1 MSNSILP
8 AAGNLDIVNANV
20 RADKFN
26 AATNIGVA
34 NTSVTET
41 FSVADKFHVDKDSTD
56 PVSITGNVVA
66 SGIKISNLTIG
77 PAFDFASVS
86 NVGNVTANV
95 IQFANATT
103 GFTTTANVEIGGNI
117 SLTSNAQVKVGS
129 NVLAEYTGPHPREPK
144 EMPIKKYPEILFE
157 EGKFDRNDTTN
168 TYTQGGYTVTTST
181 DENPDTPAYHAFDNK
196 MFADGDDLNRWQTL
210 NHGYYGSIADTTTGP
225 VTTLANGTT
234 TRGSYI
240 QLESPHKIVV
250 SRYAIW
256 SQEVAIL
263 FRPKKVILLGSNTGG
278 TDWVSIDP
286 AGEVEPEFVST
297 GIGPKISIKAIV
309 SFTNTT
315 AYKYHR
321 LVVRA
326 TNGATAVL
334 VQELEL
340 YGRDESSETVGDLS
354 LDTTLKSTFN
364 SVRSNNYVMYFDGE
378 DPQGSP
384 VVPKYLPSGT
394 VKTITPNN
402 ITFDAT
408 NNCWSLNGSTESNVT
423 TADLGFEGDAP
434 HTVSMWVN
442 SSNLDANASTQQ
454 LFTIGSGYDKALVRV
469 DDTQI
474 VANTWHNVT
483 YAYQGEGGS
492 KVTYINGRKVEE
504 VQVEDTFGLYPP
516 FDMTDYEVAGYVL
529 STDTGHDGTSTISK
543 AFADSGSWFSQ
554 PGSGDADSSY
564 QAGYARGNPGQS
576 VTDTNGTTHSG
587 SWGKIKFPHKFV
599 LSYIQVHGGTP
610 VADYLGH
617 NPEDYVLLGS
627 NDDTN
632 WDLLSTRTGAND
644 GSNGMTAG
652 GTQIDQHAVNATKGY
667 KYIKF
672 LVTKLGSTS
681 GDREF
686 IILRLKL
693 YGHKEGD
700 LTRFP
705 EPTRVLKYPH
715 VTMTGPGQRGYV
727 VSRSTGYLNL
737 PGWYAFGGSVNWTS
751 QDNYQLSGGTSAYN
765 PSNGNVSSDD
775 SIVAGGNTY
784 EGDWIQLQ
792 LPHGVKFTS
801 FKVSVPPSSEHASI
815 HNRGIKN
822 GILAGSNDGS
832 SWDVLKIIGSGHIST
847 GSGLTWIADET
858 KTITIDTNTTTAYK
872 YIRLLATAVQGG
884 TTGGYWSIPGS
895 GLEYYGTQEDTG
907 TPAIVGGPFAGK
919 VANFRVYDKY
929 LGEERIQEIY
939 DAQKDAFG
947 HKKSSMTF
955 YKGRIG
961 VGTTEPEGALTV
973 LDEPHALEK
982 FPARAVLT
990 NDAYVEGQGRFHF
1003 SSSWRGA
1010 TNQSDSIAYQPFGN
1024 SNGTFQPARNEQ
1036 LSDDVDYGSW
1046 MKIESPQAM
1055 SLKKAEIGLHQE
1067 WFQIG
1072 STFGGSAN
1080 NHMMGRCVALNKNGT
1095 RVAISR
1101 TFFSDGGISNRGLVQ
1116 VFDWNGTSW
1125 VQVGNGILGDAA
1137 NDRLG
1142 ENDLDLDDEGNTL
1155 IVGSKQDGI
1164 GSVGGQVDVYY
1175 LNNNTWTLKGSSFN
1189 LSGGAT
1195 EYGSG
1200 VAISA
1205 DGNTIAL
1212 SEKNANSNAGKVQ
1225 VFTWS
1230 GSAWVQKGS
1239 DMVGAA
1245 GDEIGSRVEMTP
1257 DGNYIFTSN
1266 ENVSSNH
1273 GKVWVY
1279 KWDGSQW
1286 VLRYSQTGTGND
1298 YFGYDVSI
1306 SDDANV
1312 IAIGEL
1318 ENDDYAS
1325 NHGAVHIRR
1334 WNGTTYAA
1342 EQTLFVRPSFGEDP
1356 ADDKFGSSCK
1366 LSGDGTRLIAGSR
1379 FVPGTGNSAKGRVFT
1394 FEYNGSEWNIR
1405 GRGRDELLNYG
1416 TEGNQGTTGTG
1427 SEVGFLNSVSIS
1439 RDGSVIGVG
1448 MWRDDSFHSDG
1459 GAAKIFQMASNVKG
1473 IWGSNDDK
1481 NWTKITGDSIAV
1493 RGKLAGAEQADF
1505 TNLDNPNY
1513 YKYHAIVYDNF
1524 TRVDYANLY
1533 GIREKG
1539 SSTIHDGALTLTKN
1553 MTVPQIGP
1561 ALGTDNTPR
1570 RDRLVVEYN
1579 TTINNTEVD
1588 IFSSRFVRD
1597 TSGRGHHGIMYGG
1610 CVYDAHMRGI
1620 KFLTAETQYIK
1631 SVPLQGFKGNQAHT
1645 ISFWF
1650 TGHSEMDGTWATL
1663 GAASGEASY
1672 QVSSVNYEESN
1683 TRFKLEGWGNDFA
1696 VNYTAR
1702 LHRCYHIVI
1711 TYEGGLVTSDTKKMY
1726 INGKLQTNFTQISAG
1741 NAQNFADNTVVMIGR
1756 RIADGQSQGVSGFIR
1771 NYKLY
1776 DCALTPEEV
1785 DVLYEMGKYDEG
1797 HHVVNF
1803 EKTRVGIGLGDGQAP
1818 EALLDVRGPV
1828 SLGSP
1833 FGGSTVGIGTDLQ
1846 ASYPKD
1852 APLHVFRWGGN
1863 AHEKGGGILLERY
1876 PGYGGAI
1883 WSQYSNRDC
1892 LMFRVG
1898 GNEEGTYGGTPQ
1910 MVLTQDGRLGIGESQ
1925 PISVVDV
1932 PISINQVIDVN
1943 DFQDGKF
1950 FTWNNTAGTVDNEH
1964 TVNVSGNFDGGW
1976 IACHGLSAG
1985 YGIQVTSD
1993 GRIKK
1998 DIREIDDG
2006 EALAK
2011 FRLLKPCKYKYREP
2025 LISGRTNQDVYGFIA
2040 QEVAEVLPA
2049 GVTIGNSKTTKQGYI
2064 PNIMS
2069 LCDIEKEIIN
2079 EETYTNLTPNQKLDY
2094 IKSSEK
2100 DTYVK
2105 QIVTIKNSLDLDS
2118 AVLATNT
2125 KTPGTYQMLDQPKTT
2140 TDFDKYTDDE
2150 YHPLVFYTNEPK
2162 TILTN
2167 IIRVIDDSRFIVD
2180 TIIDESCVFSDKS
2193 ILLYGQRPHDFHRL
2207 QKDAIFTLT
2216 AAALQEVDRQ
2226 LEAEKVKVTTL
2237 ETQLASVL
2245 TRLDALENA

>member
-1 MSNSILP
+1 MSNSILQSV
-8 AAGNLDIVNANV
+8 GNLDVVNATL
-20 RADKFN
+20 RAPKVEV
-26 AATNIGVA
+26 TTSVGVA

-41 FSVADKFHVDKDSTD
+41 FSVADKFHVDKDSID

-66 SGIKISNLTIG
+66 SGVKISNLTIG

-117 SLTSNAQVKVGS
+117 TLTSNAQVKVGS
-129 NVLAEYTGPHPREPK
+129 NVLMEYTGPHPREPK
-144 EMPIKKYPEILFE
+144 EMPLKKYPEILFE

-168 TYTQGGYTVTTST
+168 TYTQGGYTVTTTT

-225 VTTLANGTT
+225 VTTLANGTS

-256 SQEVAIL
+256 SQENAIL

-297 GIGPKISIKAIV
+297 GIGSKISIKAIV

-326 TNGATAVL
+326 TNGATVVL

-384 VVPKYLPSGT
+384 VVPKYLPSGAA
-394 VKTITPNN
+394 KTITPNN

-442 SSNLDANASTQQ
+442 SSNLDANATTQQ
-454 LFTIGSGYDKALVRV
+454 LFSIGSGYDKSFLRV

-474 VANTWHNVT
+474 AANTWHNVT

-492 KVTYINGRKVEE
+492 KVTYVDGRKVEE

-516 FDMTDYEVAGYVL
+516 FAMTDYEVAGYVL
-529 STDTGHDGTSTISK
+529 SSDTGHDGTSDIWK
-543 AFADSGSWFSQ
+543 AFDHDDSASSAWFSQ
-554 PGSGDADSSY
+554 PGSSDADSSY

-599 LSYIQVHGGTP
+599 LSYVRVHGGTP
-610 VADYLGH
+610 VADYIPH
-617 NPEDYVLLGS
+617 NPDNYVILGS

-632 WDLLSTRTGAND
+632 WDLLTTRTGASD
-644 GSNGMTAG
+644 SSNGMTAG
-652 GTQIDQHAVNATKGY
+652 GTNIDQHAVNATKGY

-672 LVTKLGSTS
+672 MVTKLGSTS

-686 IILRLKL
+686 IIASLKL
-693 YGHKEGD
+693 YGHKESD

-705 EPTRVLKYPH
+705 EPTKVLKYPH
-715 VTMTGPGQRGYV
+715 MAMTGPGHRGYV
-727 VSRSTGYLNL
+727 ASASSDNNGNNPAYKAFDHSTSD
-737 PGWYAFGGSVNWTS
+737 GWSTS
-751 QDNYQLSGGTSAYN
+751 GTYQPSGGFGIPTNS
-765 PSNGNVSSDD
+765 PPTLNGTGVPGEYF
-775 SIVAGGNTY
+775 I
-784 EGDWIQLQ
+784 LQ
-792 LPHGVKFTS
+792 LPHKLRFSSVKLMPRNNNTDRCAESGNIYGSDDGTNWQFITS
-801 FKVSVPPSSEHASI
+801 F
-815 HNRGIKN
+815 
-822 GILAGSNDGS
+822 
-832 SWDVLKIIGSGHIST
+832 SGKT
-847 GSGLTWIADET
+847 YTSGNFT
-858 KTITIDTNTTTAYK
+858 TIDINASTAY
-872 YIRLLATAVQGG
+872 YRFAIVVTRIGNTANGVN
-884 TTGGYWSIPGS
+884 TSIGEME
-895 GLEYYGTQEDTG
+895 LYGTQEDIG

-973 LDEPHALEK
+973 VDEPHASEK
-982 FPARAVLT
+982 FPARAVYT

-1024 SNGTFQPARNEQ
+1024 SNATFQPAKNEQ

-1072 STFGGSAN
+1072 STFGGGAN

-1101 TFFSDGGISNRGLVQ
+1101 TFYTDTLSNQGLVQ

-1125 VQVGNGILGDAA
+1125 VQVGNGILGDTA

-1142 ENDLDLDDEGNTL
+1142 ENDLDFDDEGNTL

-1175 LNNNTWTLKGSSFN
+1175 LNGTTWTLKGSSFTV
-1189 LSGGAT
+1189 SGGTT

-1225 VFTWS
+1225 AFTWS

-1245 GDEIGSRVEMTP
+1245 GDEIGSRVNMTP
-1257 DGNYIFTSN
+1257 DGNYIITSN

-1279 KWDGSQW
+1279 KWNGSAW
-1286 VLRYSQTGTGND
+1286 VLRYTQTGTGND

-1312 IAIGEL
+1312 IAIGESV
-1318 ENDDYAS
+1318 NDDYATD
-1325 NHGAVHIRR
+1325 HGAVHIRR

-1342 EQTLFVRPSFGEDP
+1342 EQTLFVRPSLGEDP
-1356 ADDKFGSSCK
+1356 ASDYFGSSCK
-1366 LSGDGTRLIAGSR
+1366 LSGDGTRLVAGSR
-1379 FVPGTGNSAKGRVFT
+1379 YVPGTGNDAKGRVFT

-1427 SEVGFLNSVSIS
+1427 SQVGFLNSVSIS

-1448 MWRDDSFHSDG
+1448 MYRDDSYHSDG

-1533 GIREKG
+1533 GVREKG
-1539 SSTIHDGALTLTKN
+1539 SSTIHDGTLTLTKN

-1579 TTINNTEVD
+1579 TTINNTETD

-1610 CVYDAHMRGI
+1610 CVYDAHMRGL

-1650 TGHSEMDGTWATL
+1650 TSHSDMSGTWATL

-1696 VNYTAR
+1696 VNYTAQ
-1702 LHRCYHIVI
+1702 LQRCYHIVI

-1741 NAQNFADNTVVMIGR
+1741 SAQNFADNTVVMIGR
-1756 RIADGQSQGVSGFIR
+1756 RIATGQSQGVSGFIR

-1776 DCALTPEEV
+1776 DCALTSEEV

-1833 FGGSTVGIGTDLQ
+1833 YGGSTVGIGTDLQ

-1852 APLHVFRWGGN
+1852 VPLHVFRWAGN

-1876 PGYGGAI
+1876 PGYGGSI

-1892 LMFRVG
+1892 LMFRVR

-1910 MVLTQDGRLGIGESQ
+1910 MVLTQDGRIGIGESQ
-1925 PISVVDV
+1925 PISIVDV
-1932 PISINQVIDVN
+1932 PISINQVVDVN
-1943 DFQDGKF
+1943 DYQDGKY
-1950 FTWNNTAGTVDNEH
+1950 FTWNNCCGTVDNEH

-1976 IACHGLSAG
+1976 LVCHGLSAG

-2049 GVTIGNSKTTKQGYI
+2049 GVTIGNSNTTKQGYI

-2118 AVLATNT
+2118 VVLATNT

-2140 TDFDKYTDDE
+2140 SDFDKYTDDE

>member
-1 MSNSILP
+1 MPIIDTPAGTLEVQNAILS
-8 AAGNLDIVNANV
+8 ASEF
-20 RADKFN
+20 RATQK
-26 AATNIGVA
+26 ISVA
-34 NTSVTET
+34 NSAPTKT
-41 FSVADKFHVDKDSTD
+41 FSVGDKLHVSTTD
-56 PVSITGNVVA
+56 LDAVSISGNLVA
-66 SGIKISNLTIG
+66 QKVKVGNLLVS
-77 PAFDFASVS
+77 PSFDLASVS
-86 NVGNVTANV
+86 NVGNTTSNI

-117 SLTSNAQVKVGS
+117 TLTSNAQVKVGS
-129 NVLAEYTGPHPREPK
+129 NVLVEYTGPHGREPK

-256 SQEVAIL
+256 SQENAIL

-297 GIGPKISIKAIV
+297 GIGSKISIKAIV

-384 VVPKYLPSGT
+384 VVPKYLVSGSA
-394 VKTITPNN
+394 KSITPHNAV
-402 ITFDAT
+402 FDAT

-423 TADLGFEGDAP
+423 TGSLGLVGDAP

-442 SSNLDANASTQQ
+442 SSNLDANATTQQ
-454 LFTIGSGYDKALVRV
+454 LFSIGSGYDKSFLEV

-474 VANTWHNVT
+474 AANTWHNVT

-492 KVTYINGRKVEE
+492 KVTYMDGRKVEE
-504 VQVEDTFGLYPP
+504 VPVEDTFGLYPP
-516 FDMTDYEVAGYVL
+516 FPMTDYEVAGYVL
-529 STDTGHDGTSTISK
+529 SSDAGHDGTSDIWK
-543 AFADSGSWFSQ
+543 AFDGDDSSTWFSQ
-554 PGSGDADSSY
+554 PGSADSDSSY

-587 SWGKIKFPHKFV
+587 SWGKIKFPFKFV
-599 LSYIQVHGGTP
+599 LSYVRVHGGTP
-610 VADYLGH
+610 VADYIPH
-617 NPEDYVLLGS
+617 NPDNYVILGS

-632 WDLLSTRTGAND
+632 WDLLTTRTGASD
-644 GSNGMTAG
+644 SSNGMTAG
-652 GTQIDQHAVNATKGY
+652 GTNIDQHAVNATKGY

-672 LVTKLGSTS
+672 MVTKLGSTS

-686 IILRLKL
+686 IIASLKL

-715 VTMTGPGQRGYV
+715 VVMTGPAQRGYAV
-727 VSRSTGYLNL
+727 TTNTELASTTAA
-737 PGWYAFGGSVNWTS
+737 WKAFDGNDSVHWQTANSTF
-751 QDNYQLSGGTSAYN
+751 GTSGDFSA
-765 PSNGNVSSDD
+765 VSGQTF
-775 SIVAGGNTY
+775 AGYTGHWVKL
-784 EGDWIQLQ
+784 ELPHKIQLTRFKMKQ
-792 LPHGVKFTS
+792 FNHANQQPKDYVLLGSNNDSSWTLIHAETAANMPGGVGSGTEDVTS
-801 FKVSVPPSSEHASI
+801 FS
-815 HNRGIKN
+815 
-822 GILAGSNDGS
+822 AG
-832 SWDVLKIIGSGHIST
+832 T
-847 GSGLTWIADET
+847 PA
-858 KTITIDTNTTTAYK
+858 AYK
-872 YIRLLATAVQGG
+872 YIKLLVQKLEGSSG
-884 TTGGYWSIPGS
+884 SSAGYMTIDEI
-895 GLEYYGTQEDTG
+895 EYYGTQEDIG

-929 LGEERIQEIY
+929 LGDERIQEIY

-973 LDEPHALEK
+973 VDEPHALEK
-982 FPARAVLT
+982 FPARAISS
-990 NDAYVEGQGRFHF
+990 NDSYVEGQGRFYI
-1003 SSSWRGA
+1003 SSSIRGG

-1024 SNGTFQPARNEQ
+1024 SNATFQPPRNEH

-1055 SLKKAEIGLHQE
+1055 SLKKAEIGLDQT

-1072 STFGGSAN
+1072 STFGGGAN

-1095 RVAISR
+1095 RVAICR
-1101 TFFSDGGISNRGLVQ
+1101 TFYTDTLSNQGLVQ

-1155 IVGSKQDGI
+1155 IVGSRQDGI

-1175 LNNNTWTLKGSSFN
+1175 LNGITWTLKGSSFN

-1195 EYGSG
+1195 DYGSG

-1225 VFTWS
+1225 AFTWS

-1245 GDEIGSRVEMTP
+1245 GDEIGSRVNMTP
-1257 DGNYIFTSN
+1257 DGNYIITSN
-1266 ENVSSNH
+1266 ENVSSNN

-1448 MWRDDSFHSDG
+1448 MWRDDSYHSDG

-1513 YKYHAIVYDNF
+1513 YKYHAIVYDHF
-1524 TRVDYANLY
+1524 SRVDYANLY
-1533 GIREKG
+1533 GVREKG

-1553 MTVPQIGP
+1553 MTVPRIGP

-1579 TTINNTEVD
+1579 TTINNTERD
-1588 IFSSRFVRD
+1588 ILGSRFVRD
-1597 TSGRGHHGIMYGG
+1597 TSGRGNDGFMVGSTYSVTDKALSLTNSPTGTSSAATSYITRQSLGNKESGNFHHSVSLWFQITTGPNSAYRTIFEIGPHPRVNGKDIALY
-1610 CVYDAHMRGI
+1610 VTNDANNW
-1620 KFLTAETQYIK
+1620 L
-1631 SVPLQGFKGNQAHT
+1631 GF
-1645 ISFWF
+1645 
-1650 TGHSEMDGTWATL
+1650 
-1663 GAASGEASY
+1663 ASGGNTLLGGGLAS
-1672 QVSSVNYEESN
+1672 VV
-1683 TRFKLEGWGNDFA
+1683 KEGR
-1696 VNYTAR
+1696 Y
-1702 LHRCYHIVI
+1702 YHIVI
-1711 TYEGGLVTSDTKKMY
+1711 VYDRSKKYIYIDGKLSASAAYTSFDGVQNMTMQIGRNNHSNANEGIDGSISNFKMY
-1726 INGKLQTNFTQISAG
+1726 VGHALT
-1741 NAQNFADNTVVMIGR
+1741 AQEVKTLYDMGR
-1756 RIADGQSQGVSGFIR
+1756 R
-1771 NYKLY
+1771 
-1776 DCALTPEEV
+1776 
-1785 DVLYEMGKYDEG
+1785 DEG

-1803 EKTRVGIGLGDGQAP
+1803 SKTRVGVGLGDGEVPQ
-1818 EALLDVRGPV
+1818 ALLDVRGPV

-1846 ASYPKD
+1846 SSYPKD
-1852 APLHVFRWGGN
+1852 VPLHVFRWGGN

-1876 PGYGGAI
+1876 PGYGGSI
-1883 WSQYSNRDC
+1883 WSQYNGSKEA
-1892 LMFRVG
+1892 LMFRVR
-1898 GNEEGTYGGTPQ
+1898 GNEEGTYGGAPQ
-1910 MVLTQDGRLGIGESQ
+1910 MVLDNDGAVGIGKSNPSFSLQVLDRHGLIESGYWAKYMVGTGN
-1925 PISVVDV
+1925 PGGTTRIYFR
-1932 PISINQVIDVN
+1932 
-1943 DFQDGKF
+1943 DFSDS
-1950 FTWNNTAGTVDNEH
+1950 D
-1964 TVNVSGNFDGGW
+1964 NVSLNV
-1976 IACHGLSAG
+1976 HYLSSSNDA
-1985 YGIQVTSD
+1985 SD
-1993 GRIKK
+1993 DRIKTDEVPVENATQTLLKLKPQTYTK
-1998 DIREIDDG
+1998 DIFEFDELTSEEYSNTETLTDGYVFSPTHDRWRKRRFAGRPQKETGLIIQDIWYDAPELRHIIRLADD
-2006 EALAK
+2006 A
-2011 FRLLKPCKYKYREP
+2011 EP
-2025 LISGRTNQDVYGFIA
+2025 TEERPETEDIQQDPDYDSLGWGQDASHLMYQQI
-2040 QEVAEVLPA
+2040 
-2049 GVTIGNSKTTKQGYI
+2049 I
-2064 PNIMS
+2064 PY
-2069 LCDIEKEIIN
+2069 L
-2079 EETYTNLTPNQKLDY
+2079 
-2094 IKSSEK
+2094 IKS
-2100 DTYVK
+2100 
-2105 QIVTIKNSLDLDS
+2105 N
-2118 AVLATNT
+2118 
-2125 KTPGTYQMLDQPKTT
+2125 
-2140 TDFDKYTDDE
+2140 
-2150 YHPLVFYTNEPK
+2150 
-2162 TILTN
+2162 
-2167 IIRVIDDSRFIVD
+2167 
-2180 TIIDESCVFSDKS
+2180 
-2193 ILLYGQRPHDFHRL
+2193 
-2207 QKDAIFTLT
+2207 
-2216 AAALQEVDRQ
+2216 QELHARIQ
-2226 LEAEKVKVTTL
+2226 
-2237 ETQLASVL
+2237 
-2245 TRLDALENA
+2245 ALENAS